1 MARNPLEPGS
11 WLHARQCA
19 AGRSTL
25 FALSGPLIFG
35 LLLGMS
41 CVLDCEGYSVLT
53 HEAIIDAAWKDS
65 IEPLLL
71 SRFPHA
77 TPEELLQAHAYA
89 YGGAIIQDMGYYPF
103 GNRFFSDLTH
113 YVRSGD
119 FVLALIEESKDLNE
133 YAFALGALSHYAAD
147 TSGHQLATNLA
158 VALMYPTLAKKYGP
172 VVTYEEKPSAHMKVE
187 YGFDVDQ
194 IAEGNYAPKAYHDF
208 IGFEVS
214 EPVLER
220 AFARTYSLEM
230 SSVFFSVDLAIGSY
244 RHAVSSVI
252 PRMTKVAWHLKKDE
266 ITNSRPSET
275 KKEFIYNISRSGYR
289 KEWGHIYEK
298 PGFFDRLKAFF
309 LRVMPKIGPFSGLAL
324 HPPTPPVE
332 QLYMR
337 SFNETLDHYRAL
349 LLAQQEDRLQLP
361 NDNLDT
367 GAVTRAATYRLADQ
381 TYAKLLNETNG
392 KPVSDALRRDL
403 LSFYDNLEEPFA
415 TKRNSKAWHELIKEL
430 DTLKSKP
437 AVGVSFPAESPHLSA
452 FSFKNCGMSQLKHPG
467 AETDVD
473 PIDRTLSCASR
484 SICCQ
489 SSSRAAN
496 QLD

>member
-1 MARNPLEPGS
+1 MARNQLEPGCR
-11 WLHARQCA
+11 LHERQCA
-19 AGRSTL
+19 GARSTL
-25 FALSGPLIFG
+25 FALSRLLIFG

-41 CVLDCEGYSVLT
+41 CVPDCYGYSVLT
-53 HEAIIDAAWKDS
+53 HEAIIDATWKDS

-71 SRFPHA
+71 NRFPYA
-77 TPEELLQAHAYA
+77 TPKELLQAYAYA

-147 TSGHQLATNLA
+147 TSGHQFATNLS
-158 VALMYPTLAKKYGP
+158 VALMYPGLARKYGP
-172 VVTYEEKPSAHMKVE
+172 VVTYEDKPSAHMKVE

-194 IAEGNYAPKAYHDF
+194 VAEGNYSPKAYHDF

-214 EPVLER
+214 KPVLER
-220 AFARTYSLEM
+220 AFAKTYSLDM
-230 SSVFFSVDLAIGSY
+230 SSVFVSVDLAIGSY
-244 RHAVSSVI
+244 RHAVSTVI
-252 PRMTKVAWHLKKDE
+252 PRMTKVAWHLKRDE
-266 ITNSRPSET
+266 ITNSHPSET

-309 LRVMPKIGPFSGLAL
+309 LRAMPKIGPFSGFAF
-324 HPPTPPVE
+324 HPPTPAVE

-349 LLAQQEDRLQLP
+349 LFAQQEHRLQLP

-367 GAVTRAATYRLADQ
+367 GAVTGAATYRLADQ
-381 TYAKLLNETNG
+381 TYAKLLNKTSG
-392 KPVSDALRRDL
+392 KSVSDALRRDL
-403 LSFYDNLEEPFA
+403 LSFYDNLEKPFA

-437 AVGVSFPAESPHLSA
+437 AVGVALPTESPHLSA
-452 FSFKNCGMSQLKHPG
+452 FSFKNCGMSQLKRPG
-467 AETDVD
+467 AETNIE
-473 PIDRTLSCASR
+473 PSDRILSCASR
-484 SICCQ
+484 SMYCQ
-489 SSSRAAN
+489 N
-496 QLD
+496 F